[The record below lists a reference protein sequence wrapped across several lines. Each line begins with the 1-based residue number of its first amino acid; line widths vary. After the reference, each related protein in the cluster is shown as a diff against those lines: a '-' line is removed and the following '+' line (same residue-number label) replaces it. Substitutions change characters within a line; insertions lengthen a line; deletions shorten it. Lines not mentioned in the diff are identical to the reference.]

1 MITLKNTFLI
11 IGLII
16 FSPVN
21 GYGSAP
27 TAAQP
32 SGQLPSNRL
41 KTIIL
46 NPNVG
51 TLAASCEGCKLF
63 LNEKVIGNHNSEKKL
78 SAGRYIVRAEK
89 PNFYPEEKEII
100 IVVGEKNNITFNLS
114 PIMGSASVF
123 VEPIGAQNSIIY
135 INKKKEGPA
144 PKVFALPIGRYSIKV
159 IHPNYVEAEKKFE
172 IIENKNEIIKFNLLS
187 YSGSIQQ
194 DIDRWE
200 KRAFISLITG
210 GIFTLGGAYFN
221 HASNSAYDSY
231 LQSTSTADAVNF
243 KQMVKDNND
252 YRSVMMSIAFG
263 TAWTWGISKLQ
274 SNTYK
279 NKLIKR

>member
-78 SAGRYIVRAEK
+78 SAGRYIIRAEK

-114 PIMGSASVF
+114 PIMG
-123 VEPIGAQNSIIY
+123 
-135 INKKKEGPA
+135 
-144 PKVFALPIGRYSIKV
+144 
-159 IHPNYVEAEKKFE
+159 
-172 IIENKNEIIKFNLLS
+172 S

-221 HASNSAYDSY
+221 HASDSAYDNY
-231 LQSTSTADAVNF
+231 LQSTSTAEAVDF
-243 KQMVKDNND
+243 KQMVKDNNE
-252 YRSVMMSIAFG
+252 YRSVMMSIAA
-263 TAWTWGISKLQ
+263 TAAVNWGFSKLQ
-274 SNTYK
+274 SATYK
-279 NKLIKR
+279 NKLKKR